1 MSLRQKVKLTEGL
14 VDGASLALGWRQSR
28 AEEGTQVHTLVGGQ
42 VPTQTSLATTETSL
56 ATTTE
61 TSLALTETALA
72 TSCPATMVV
81 IVSPCEAERARLAA
95 SLPPNV
101 TVLQAPSIQHAE
113 EALRALPDDGDLG
126 YRLLDDQRTVV
137 FGAGSVRLTPLEYSL
152 LRVLAS
158 EPGRV
163 FSFVDLSR
171 AVWSTGFVGD
181 GAQVRAVL
189 KRLRRKLGDAGAP
202 IHVETVRAAGLRLTR
217 PPAA

>member
-1 MSLRQKVKLTEGL
+1 MTLRQKVKLTEGL
-14 VDGASLALGWRQSR
+14 VDSASLALGWRQSR

-42 VPTQTSLATTETSL
+42 VPTQTSLATTET
-56 ATTTE
+56 
-61 TSLALTETALA
+61 ALA
-72 TSCPATMVV
+72 TSCPASMVV

-95 SLPPNV
+95 SLPPDV

-181 GAQVRAVL
+181 GSQVRAVL